1 MRKRVILAFMLV
13 FALVAASSCSLIIKD
28 EEVDKQTPIIEV
40 VGKTFTKAEVNEQV
54 EAVMDYEEYMYSM
67 YGISYDRTD
76 ASTISMAQDSAID
89 AMVQQAVL
97 EKKAADL
104 GLDVLS
110 DEEKA
115 EVEESVDS
123 TYTLYSD
130 SVKSAYFADTELEGE
145 ELDAAVEAKMAELAY
160 PTREELVESETNAKV
175 LEKVR
180 DEAVKDVTVSEEELQ
195 EAYNTH
201 VESAMTTY
209 GNSPSSYGTDVQNGA
224 TIYYVPAGYRY
235 VKHILIE
242 FTDEDSQAISDLES
256 QISQKQTELSTAET
270 SLADLGEDASAD
282 DEATAQNRA
291 TLSETVEGPHRGD
304 RRFGKPAGGCEG
316 SGPMPPSSPPWT
328 RWRRSWLRVRTL
340 TP

>member
-104 GLDVLS
+104 GLDVLSVS

-242 FTDEDSQAISDLES
+242 F
-256 QISQKQTELSTAET
+256 
-270 SLADLGEDASAD
+270 
-282 DEATAQNRA
+282 
-291 TLSETVEGPHRGD
+291 HRRGQPGHQ
-304 RRFGKPAGGCEG
+304 RFGKPDQPKADRAQHRRNL
-316 SGPMPPSSPPWT
+316 SG
-328 RWRRSWLRVRTL
+328 
-340 TP
+340 

>member
-123 TYTLYSD
+123 AYTLYSD

-291 TLSETVEGPHRGD
+291 TLSETVEARTAEIAD
-304 RRFGKPAGGCEG
+304 LESQLRMRRKR
-316 SGPMPPSSPPWT
+316 PMPPSSPPWT

>member
-130 SVKSAYFADTELEGE
+130 SVKSAYFCRYGAGRRGAGCGRGGQDGGACLPHPGGTGG
-145 ELDAAVEAKMAELAY
+145 K
-160 PTREELVESETNAKV
+160 
-175 LEKVR
+175 R
-180 DEAVKDVTVSEEELQ
+180 DERQ
-195 EAYNTH
+195 
-201 VESAMTTY
+201 
-209 GNSPSSYGTDVQNGA
+209 GA
-224 TIYYVPAGYRY
+224 
-235 VKHILIE
+235 
-242 FTDEDSQAISDLES
+242 
-256 QISQKQTELSTAET
+256 
-270 SLADLGEDASAD
+270 GEGA
-282 DEATAQNRA
+282 R
-291 TLSETVEGPHRGD
+291 
-304 RRFGKPAGGCEG
+304 
-316 SGPMPPSSPPWT
+316 
-328 RWRRSWLRVRTL
+328 
-340 TP
+340 